1 MKSTY
6 RWEPKKTENSE
17 YIGKKVIIYTID
29 NRKTKGI
36 LTLISKYAHGY
47 NVIIEPFNR
56 YCESNTICSNL
67 IKKVEVELEQEIIP
81 IITSKFNNEKC
92 LDASTIALEFTNFY
106 VEI

>member
-1 MKSTY
+1 MKSDHQ
-6 RWEPKKTENSE
+6 WKPKNIENSE
-17 YIGKKVIIYTID
+17 YIGKKVIIHSID
-29 NRKTKGI
+29 NRKSKGI

-56 YCESNTICSNL
+56 YCESHTICSNL
-67 IKKVEVELEQEIIP
+67 IKKVEVELKQEIIP